1 MESASSPLENMV
13 DQFKIL
19 QQTYQGKKVFITGHT
34 GFKGA
39 WLLKILNLL
48 GAQIEGYALAPQT
61 KNDLFHLINGNQLGN
76 SVIHDIRDKAFLIN
90 AVNDFQPD
98 FIFHLA
104 AQPLV
109 RVSYQIPDE
118 TFEINVMGTNFLLE
132 AIRGLEKKCHTII
145 ITTDKV
151 YENLESSIAF
161 NEFDRLGGYDPY
173 SASKAC
179 VELLVDAYRKSFFNP
194 DQYSIHQ
201 KSIAVARAGN
211 VIGGG
216 DWSTDRLLPDIA
228 KCMGKQLPVF
238 IRNPSSVRPWQH
250 VLDPLMGY
258 LWLGKCIEED
268 PITFSQAYNFGPL
281 PEDTFT
287 VEAMVKKAISYWG
300 EGSYEIVS
308 SNEQPHEAQL
318 LQLDISKAIHSLN
331 WLPKFS
337 ADQSIKMTI
346 DWYKCFYAQPSKIVD
361 FTRNQIA
368 SFFD

>member
-104 AQPLV
+104 AQSLV
-109 RVSYQIPDE
+109 RVSYQITDE

-151 YENLESSIAF
+151 YENLESSISF

-318 LQLDISKAIHSLN
+318 LQLDISKAIHTLH
-331 WLPKFS
+331 WIPKFN
-337 ADQSIKMTI
+337 AEQAIKMTI
-346 DWYKCFYAQPSKIVD
+346 DWYKAFYVQPSEMAD
-361 FTRNQIA
+361 FTQSQIV
-368 SFFD
+368 SFF